1 MKQILTLLAVV
12 FFAISCDDTAPQ
24 EQPTT
29 TEQTAALIEQPEPAS
44 ESEPTSEPALRAN
57 IFDDQQQAL
66 LMTYI
71 SKEWVDELSDNIY
84 DFRDAQTDVALEKAY
99 LNSIELFEKIETKL
113 DNMPNIDAY
122 DVMEKLKALDPITE
136 VYHASCVAECTRFVY
151 DFDIAKLQQ
160 LAKKTTG
167 SYDDSYFNMLALVEG
182 ESGGRAGA
190 WYNFFERTW
199 DYGGGVVLGNKDELT
214 YNFLKQ
220 SHDHLQASPLFATHL
235 QSIREQCLRDMVHP
249 IYMQSQKEVIAEIE
263 KVQAANILNE
273 QEKKLVA
280 NILTGVKKGETVDL
294 GIENGRAAGTAIQ
307 FDCKTKDCDWGG

>member
-1 MKQILTLLAVV
+1 MKQILILLVIV
-12 FFAISCDDTAPQ
+12 FFAISCDDTTPQPQ
-24 EQPTT
+24 EESLTT
-29 TEQTAALIEQPEPAS
+29 TEQTAAPVEQPEP
-44 ESEPTSEPALRAN
+44 TSEATTRPN
-57 IFDDQQQAL
+57 IFNDQQQAL
-66 LMTYI
+66 LMNYI
-71 SKEWVDELSDNIY
+71 SKEWVDQLSDNVY
-84 DFRDAQTDVALEKAY
+84 GFRDAQTDVALEKAY

-113 DNMPNIDAY
+113 DNIPNIDAY
-122 DVMEKLKALDPITE
+122 DVMEKLKALDPIME
-136 VYHASCVAECTRFVY
+136 VYQASCVAECSRFVY
-151 DFDIAKLQQ
+151 DFNITKLQQ
-160 LAKKTTG
+160 LAKNTAG
-167 SYDDSYFNMLALVEG
+167 DYDDNYFNMLALVEG

-199 DYGGGVVLGNKDELT
+199 DYGGGVVLGNKDEFT

-220 SHDHLQASPLFATHL
+220 SHDHLQASPLFATQI
-235 QSIREQCLRDMVHP
+235 QSIREQSLRDMGHP

-294 GIENGRAAGTAIQ
+294 GTENGRTAGTAIQ